1 MSGIQSKIT
10 RHTKRQGQEKK
21 YTIETDTE
29 MIQTPELSDTE
40 CKITMI
46 DMFKKI
52 DDKVENFI
60 RELKS
65 MYYNKAKYKF

>member
-1 MSGIQSKIT
+1 
-10 RHTKRQGQEKK
+10 
-21 YTIETDTE
+21 